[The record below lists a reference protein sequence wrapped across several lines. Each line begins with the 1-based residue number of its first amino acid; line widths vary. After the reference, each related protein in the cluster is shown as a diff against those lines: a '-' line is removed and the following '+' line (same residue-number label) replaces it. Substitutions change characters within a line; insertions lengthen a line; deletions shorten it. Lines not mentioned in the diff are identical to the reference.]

1 MSAVPVDN
9 EWVASRQ
16 KLLDQSRNQGERGRE
31 REREREREKKKW
43 ARVLTSVSGFQRNHT
58 KIILYKGLQF

>member
-1 MSAVPVDN
+1 MN
-9 EWVASRQ
+9 GWRQ
-16 KLLDQSRNQGERGRE
+16 DKNFSIKVGTKGRE
-31 REREREREKKKW
+31 GEREREREKKKW